1 MHRIATKKC
10 TKIVGQHQNA
20 DTMHNK
26 RKVENVKSL
35 YSKIS
40 PALYRTED
48 TLNFHVFSLQTGL

>member
-1 MHRIATKKC
+1 MIATKRC

-20 DTMHNK
+20 DTKLHNE